1 MLYKTY
7 QEIYIHVYVYN
18 LKIMKF
24 IIQTGFSKH
33 MDFLMNQ
40 LLVMLNG
47 NCQLIQC
54 THITDLLSN
63 LKGLLDSMIFL
74 LLCKLMSHVH

>member
-24 IIQTGFSKH
+24 IIQTDYIN
-33 MDFLMNQ
+33 MDFVMNQ
-40 LLVMLNG
+40 QSIM
-47 NCQLIQC
+47 
-54 THITDLLSN
+54 
-63 LKGLLDSMIFL
+63 
-74 LLCKLMSHVH
+74 

>member
-63 LKGLLDSMIFL
+63 LKGLLDSMIKKYFY
-74 LLCKLMSHVH
+74 CDAN